1 MSEPPE
7 HNGSTSDTPTKE
19 ENIDSNS
26 SLDYEQKI
34 KSLVEAN
41 TKIQFEF
48 NQQRAKLK
56 ELFIQKEAEYR
67 KCLESKQDLQKELD
81 DLKSQLYVAKCKTE
95 TSESRIM
102 VIDRKAQEE
111 IQSLQ
116 QLVQGNKP
124 FEKL

>member
-7 HNGSTSDTPTKE
+7 QNGSTGKLPTITKTTLC
-19 ENIDSNS
+19 SQ
-26 SLDYEQKI
+26 SLVPDYEDKI
-34 KSLVEAN
+34 RNLEEKN

-56 ELFIQKEAEYR
+56 ELFIQKESEYR

-81 DLKSQLYVAKCKTE
+81 DLKSQFYVSECK
-95 TSESRIM
+95 SENRIQVM
-102 VIDRKAQEE
+102 DRKAQEE

-116 QLVQGNKP
+116 QLVQGW
-124 FEKL
+124 FLIF